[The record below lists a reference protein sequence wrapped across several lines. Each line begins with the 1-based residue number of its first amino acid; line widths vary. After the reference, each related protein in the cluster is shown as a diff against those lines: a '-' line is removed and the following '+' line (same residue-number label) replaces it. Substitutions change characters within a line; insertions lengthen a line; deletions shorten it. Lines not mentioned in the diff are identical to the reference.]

1 MTNPSETLPA
11 TRSANLPEW
20 LRKQK
25 ETLTQTSG
33 AADFLRQFARL
44 AANYGDSRIA
54 TPEQRGL
61 LLREWQEA
69 FGTHAPEH
77 LHEAVSKA
85 MKTSKFWPTLAE
97 VNEPLTALRKEAIAA
112 VDSAT
117 GRNRYSAAREGFCRE
132 GRTEAEEIAYRTAQ
146 VMRWKAQYGFGK
158 SAD

>member
-1 MTNPSETLPA
+1 MPA
-11 TRSANLPEW
+11 W
-20 LRKQK
+20 LQQQK
-25 ETLTQTSG
+25 KTLTQTSG

-69 FGTHAPEH
+69 FGNHAPEH

-97 VNEPLTALRKEAIAA
+97 VNAAVTALRKEAIAA

-117 GRNRYSAAREGFCRE
+117 GRTRYSAAREGFCRE
-132 GRTEAEEIAYRTAQ
+132 GRTEVEEIAYRTAQ
-146 VMRWKAQYGFGK
+146 VLRWKAQYGFNRDGTDTNK
-158 SAD
+158 I